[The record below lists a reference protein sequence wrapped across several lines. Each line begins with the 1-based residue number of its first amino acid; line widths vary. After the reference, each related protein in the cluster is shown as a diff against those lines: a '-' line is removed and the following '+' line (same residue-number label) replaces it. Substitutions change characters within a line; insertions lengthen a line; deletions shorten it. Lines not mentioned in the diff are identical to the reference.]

1 MGGGKPKGVVEC
13 HGHRKGTKAIKQNIA
28 GRQVLFPSH
37 MYIQKLSSRR
47 APEGRGAFLALPAEL
62 EAVLSE
68 PRGPPGAALGLVVLV
83 ALAQAA
89 GALACMGK
97 ASE

>member
-1 MGGGKPKGVVEC
+1 MKYTINK
-13 HGHRKGTKAIKQNIA
+13 KKSALTKAIRHNIP

-37 MYIQKLSSRR
+37 MYIQKPSSRR

-62 EAVLSE
+62 EAVLPE

-89 GALACMGK
+89 GALAWRGRVR
-97 ASE
+97 